1 MSDEE
6 LTSTPPELRE
16 LADNAVND
24 LVLSKSKNEYQ
35 KEYEKFES
43 WRIENKVQTLTE
55 NVLLAYFEIL
65 SKTYK
70 SSTLWKTYSML
81 RLMINI
87 RQNVDISK
95 FMKLQAF
102 LKRLSVGFVPKKS
115 KILEYN
121 DIEKFISS
129 APDMDYLIIKASS

>member
-24 LVLSKSKNEYQ
+24 LVPSKSKNKYQ

-55 NVLLAYFEIL
+55 NFCLH
-65 SKTYK
+65 T
-70 SSTLWKTYSML
+70 
-81 RLMINI
+81 
-87 RQNVDISK
+87 SK
-95 FMKLQAF
+95 FL
-102 LKRLSVGFVPKKS
+102 
-115 KILEYN
+115 
-121 DIEKFISS
+121 
-129 APDMDYLIIKASS
+129 

>member
-121 DIEKFISS
+121 DIEKFISA
-129 APDMDYLIIKASS
+129 APDMDYLVIKASS

>member
-16 LADNAVND
+16 LADIM
-24 LVLSKSKNEYQ
+24 
-35 KEYEKFES
+35 
-43 WRIENKVQTLTE
+43 R
-55 NVLLAYFEIL
+55 
-65 SKTYK
+65 KTYK

-102 LKRLSVGFVPKKS
+102 LKRLSVGFVPKKWKLPKCCQTVVDLHQLDS
-115 KILEYN
+115 LPLLLFQQQLLVPMLVLYSLN
-121 DIEKFISS
+121 
-129 APDMDYLIIKASS
+129 